1 MNALEKEIV
10 SVAISSEN
18 EKEIKKYSF
27 RRRITQMKENPELF
41 KESWGIF
48 EEEDAFN
55 KKYNKGNRNN
65 WLDSLEDWSEKAY
78 RKKKNKKKKLLIKDV
93 EFEDSETDEDE
104 KLRIQNGEPCKYD
117 LVLLKKLTNEKEE
130 LKQLQKL
137 IKRKIVSQKKFF
149 FF

>member
-1 MNALEKEIV
+1 MKRRSNRLNKKINDNPKKHIIKKKKIIKKKTSQIKLKRTKKVIEDKISTSTTLEKMNALEKEIV

-78 RKKKNKKKKLLIKDV
+78 RKKKNKKKKI
-93 EFEDSETDEDE
+93 T
-104 KLRIQNGEPCKYD
+104 Y
-117 LVLLKKLTNEKEE
+117 
-130 LKQLQKL
+130 
-137 IKRKIVSQKKFF
+137 
-149 FF
+149 